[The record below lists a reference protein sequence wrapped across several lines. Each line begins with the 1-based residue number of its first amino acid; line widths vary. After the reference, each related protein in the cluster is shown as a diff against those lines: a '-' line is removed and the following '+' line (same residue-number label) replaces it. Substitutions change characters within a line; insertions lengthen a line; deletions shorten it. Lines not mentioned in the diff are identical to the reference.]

1 MLKTDANPDGR
12 PIEVCDGIRK
22 SVLENRSQ
30 FYLDLTLPFF
40 GFNREGAAVSDG
52 TRQEFWR
59 EGMQGGIK
67 RQFDCTCEF
76 SDVDF
81 SEDLKKINVPTL
93 VVHDDDDQIVP
104 IDAAGR
110 RSAELVPN
118 ATPKVYSGAPH
129 GLPIT
134 HHEQLNRDLLEFIRS
149 RAQRTNL
156 GEVCMIGS
164 KVS

>member
-118 ATPKVYSGAPH
+118 AIGLGDCTSTLSSGGSCRNAGATGTFQAGRVKRP
-129 GLPIT
+129 GLARTI
-134 HHEQLNRDLLEFIRS
+134 RD
-149 RAQRTNL
+149 
-156 GEVCMIGS
+156 EV
-164 KVS
+164 